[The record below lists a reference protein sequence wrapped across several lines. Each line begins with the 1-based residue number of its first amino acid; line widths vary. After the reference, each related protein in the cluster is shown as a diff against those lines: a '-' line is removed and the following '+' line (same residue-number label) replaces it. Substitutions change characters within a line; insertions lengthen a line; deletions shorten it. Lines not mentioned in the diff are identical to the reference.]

1 MTMKISP
8 AIAEVILW
16 AYHGV
21 RGCAAGS
28 ESGEAGMS
36 ERLKREQMQALTHGA
51 LASANILKTALYGW
65 NPMAINLAQFVTL
78 AKRML
83 SLMKLAAERDRLL
96 RQRLDDGWK
105 DLLAEAD
112 GLLPS

>member
-1 MTMKISP
+1 MFCRDAP
-8 AIAEVILW
+8 AWPGHRTAPFPRPALR
-16 AYHGV
+16 
-21 RGCAAGS
+21 RGSSCIFT
-28 ESGEAGMS
+28 
-36 ERLKREQMQALTHGA
+36 LQALTHGA

-83 SLMKLAAERDRLL
+83 SLMTLAAERDQLL

-105 DLLAEAD
+105 ALLADAD
-112 GLLPS
+112 GLVPG